1 MLVTAAHS
9 SAAGDEA
16 KVLLRRYCREG
27 DQPAFTRFYRQHAGR
42 LWRFLCARGLTAEDA
57 YDLLAEAFLRF
68 IQFVCKDLRSPIALL
83 YRIAV
88 NLHIDTHRRAT
99 FASAAVKHPI
109 PEPDGESLAA
119 KEEHEYL
126 RSLIATLPRDEQNLL
141 LLRYWIGL
149 THREVAAVLNL
160 PEGTVR
166 RQSASLIAKL
176 RQRWLEDAGGG

>member
-1 MLVTAAHS
+1 VTSADS
-9 SAAGDEA
+9 SAARDEA
-16 KVLLRRYCREG
+16 KVLLKRYCRYG
-27 DQPAFTRFYRQHAGR
+27 DQPAFTRFYQQHAGR
-42 LWRFLCARGLTAEDA
+42 LWRFLCARGLTADAA

-68 IQFVCKDLRSPIALL
+68 IQVVCKDLRSPLALL

-99 FASAAVKHPI
+99 VASAAVNHPI
-109 PEPDGESLAA
+109 PEPDGESQAA

-149 THREVAAVLNL
+149 THREVAAILNL

-166 RQSASLIAKL
+166 RQSAALIARL
-176 RQRWLEDAGGG
+176 RQRWLEESRGS